1 MLVNSISMVLMKF
14 HGISEIQEDEVGW
27 KYQSSS
33 KLLPTLLNLH
43 FQLFL
48 KTVILNNKYFRLFYK
63 YYFISKDIY
72 VPIVKLMGFL
82 PNPSAILNFVFFK
95 PFYTF
100 IAHAYVNQYLIA
112 LTFELHRSDILYTI
126 F

>member
-43 FQLFL
+43 FQLFVN
-48 KTVILNNKYFRLFYK
+48 TVILNNILD
-63 YYFISKDIY
+63 YFINI
-72 VPIVKLMGFL
+72 
-82 PNPSAILNFVFFK
+82 IL
-95 PFYTF
+95 
-100 IAHAYVNQYLIA
+100 
-112 LTFELHRSDILYTI
+112 
-126 F
+126 